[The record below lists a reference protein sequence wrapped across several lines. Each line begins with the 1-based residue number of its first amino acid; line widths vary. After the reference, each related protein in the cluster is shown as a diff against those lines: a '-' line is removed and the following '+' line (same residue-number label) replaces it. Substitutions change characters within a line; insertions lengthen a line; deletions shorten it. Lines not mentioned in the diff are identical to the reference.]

1 MKLDAIALV
10 GNAPWPD
17 LSVSKINAG
26 LNVFHGPPASGK
38 TAIADLVTHA
48 LCGRRFQATA
58 SEASP
63 SPVGELIVESGGHHF
78 RLHRQL
84 DAATTPRLTVAAAD
98 PNGPAVDGDTVRGL
112 LYGLSPA
119 LLGPIYALNFR
130 ESTRPESLLSVGFA
144 NEFRAAFGGPTTTA
158 APDGDDI
165 APLYARI
172 HELEQELTV
181 LVAALGYRRRPRTM
195 RRRPAPSR
203 HTRHANSASHFLRR
217 ITEGELVELRL
228 RRRKRGVTVV
238 NRAGELLAL
247 EAISPAQRDQV
258 YLSLSLALVAAAA
271 RHGVHIPLVLDEPF
285 VRMDRR
291 RAAALAAVLDTFG
304 RGGHQV
310 LVFTARQEV
319 VERFAELGA
328 TRHDLATSSRVVDR
342 TQFGLVAE
350 AKTQAAGRHDENQHR
365 TTTRV
370 VKRKRRRAG

>member
-17 LSVSKINAG
+17 LSVSKIDAG

-48 LCGRRFQATA
+48 LCGRRFQSTA
-58 SEASP
+58 SETAP
-63 SPVGELIVESGGHHF
+63 SPTGELIVESGGHHF
-78 RLHRQL
+78 RLRRQL

-98 PNGPAVDGDTVRGL
+98 PNGPAVDGDTVRDL

-130 ESTRPESLLSVGFA
+130 ESTRPESLLSAGFT
-144 NEFRAAFGGPTTTA
+144 NEFRAAFGGPTTEV
-158 APDGDDI
+158 APTRDDLE
-165 APLYARI
+165 PLYARI
-172 HELEQELTV
+172 RELEQELTA
-181 LVAALGYRRRPRTM
+181 LVAALGYRRR
-195 RRRPAPSR
+195 RRMVRLRPAPPRVAR
-203 HTRHANSASHFLRR
+203 HVNSATHYLRT
-217 ITEGELVELRL
+217 ITEGELVELRA
-228 RRRKRGVTVV
+228 RRRNRGVWVV
-238 NRAGELLAL
+238 NRAGELLTL
-247 EAISPAQRDQV
+247 DAISPAQRDQV

-271 RHGVHIPLVLDEPF
+271 RRGVHIPLVLDEPF

-291 RAAALAAVLDTFG
+291 RAAALAAVLDNFG

-328 TRHDLATSSRVVDR
+328 TRHDLATASRVVDR

-350 AKTQAAGRHDENQHR
+350 AKTQADGTHDEPLR